1 MITLTLLHPVQS
13 TPVQSWSFDQNPVI
27 QIGRAVDNH
36 VVLYSAVVSRYHVEL
51 RQNGS
56 EWEVVNQGTNGT
68 YLDGK
73 RVHQAPLAD
82 GSILR
87 LARSGPNLQIRLGN
101 APDPNSLESK
111 PTQAEVPAPELIVQ
125 TAPVTPPITA
135 DPDPK
140 ATSLPLPDLHA
151 FHVIGQHVWPP
162 RSQVDTAKADCQHQR
177 AEPRALVCID
187 CGQPLHVLHTVG
199 EYKVLKA
206 LGTREQNFIAWR
218 GGHVVVLKTLNPTL
232 SDPSHLQLFRKQ
244 AQSLCELSHPGMPKI
259 YEAFEHQGQIF
270 LVSEMIYGQTLK
282 QLVVSQGPL
291 SPPQVSAWA
300 IDVSHLLSY
309 LHQQESPLVHQ
320 SLKPSNLIRPT
331 IPHGLSQVV
340 LVNFGDLSVPSEAG
354 TAIGS
359 VAYTAPEQPIGKPSP
374 ASDLYSL
381 GATMI
386 YLLTQQDPDAFYR
399 LGNQEAQLAVEDI
412 PGLDADMA
420 QVLARLTHP
429 EPAQRYE
436 SALQVAEVLQP
447 LT

>member
-1 MITLTLLHPVQS
+1 VITLTLLHPVQS

-56 EWEVVNQGTNGT
+56 QWEVVNQGTNGT

-73 RVHQAPLAD
+73 RVHQAPLKD

-87 LARSGPNLQIRLGN
+87 LARSGPNIQIRLGN
-101 APDPNSLESK
+101 SSEAAHSESK
-111 PTQAEVPAPELIVQ
+111 PTQADAPDLEPGLQAEPKQPAP
-125 TAPVTPPITA
+125 AS
-135 DPDPK
+135 PDPK
-140 ATSLPLPDLHA
+140 ATSFPLSDLHT
-151 FHVIGQHVWPP
+151 FHVIGKHIWPP
-162 RSQVDTAKADCQHQR
+162 RTHIDAAQVDCQHQR

-187 CGQPLHVLHTVG
+187 CGQPLNVLQTVG
-199 EYKVLKA
+199 EYKVLKS
-206 LGTREQNFIAWR
+206 LGTSEQNFIAWR

-232 SDPSHLQLFRKQ
+232 SDPIHLQLFREQ
-244 AQSLCELSHPGMPKI
+244 AKVLCEISHPGMPKI
-259 YEAFEHQGQIF
+259 YEAFESQGQIF
-270 LVSEMIYGQTLK
+270 LVSEMIYGQHLK
-282 QLVVSQGPL
+282 QLVSSQGPL
-291 SPPQVSAWA
+291 SQPQIATWA
-300 IDVSHLLSY
+300 IDVCHLLGY
-309 LHQQESPLVHQ
+309 LHQREPPLVHQ

-340 LVNFGDLSVPSEAG
+340 LVNFGELSVPSEAG

-359 VAYTAPEQPIGKPSP
+359 VAYTAPEQQLGQPSP

-386 YLLTQQDPDAFYR
+386 YLLTQQDPDAFYQ
-399 LGNQEAQLAVEDI
+399 LGNEDVNLVVEDI
-412 PGLDADMA
+412 PGLSADMA
-420 QVLARLTHP
+420 QVLGQLTHRDP
-429 EPAQRYE
+429 SHRYE
-436 SALQVAEVLQP
+436 SALKAAEALQP